1 MILMKMR
8 EWEKVVCPAK
18 ACTDIKYGNGVVEN
32 RCRYSDSNLLTM
44 YISSLA
50 QHNFYILS
58 WVQRALKDFSSELV
72 LHTRKATGLFY
83 VLVLFSG
90 YSMFVFHFYLLD

>member
-1 MILMKMR
+1 M
-8 EWEKVVCPAK
+8 VCPAK

-44 YISSLA
+44 YISLPGPTQFLHPFMGSESFKGL
-50 QHNFYILS
+50 
-58 WVQRALKDFSSELV
+58 SSELV

-83 VLVLFSG
+83 VPVLFSG
-90 YSMFVFHFYLLD
+90 YSMFAFHFYLLD